1 MATVPGNSLPL
12 DPNIQEAVDEF
23 ERNKDKYIRQ
33 VALLVLL
40 KDLQE
45 EVEDA
50 LKNQP

>member
-1 MATVPGNSLPL
+1 MATIPGNALPL
-12 DPNIQEAVDEF
+12 DPNIQEAIDDF
-23 ERNKDKYIRQ
+23 NHNKDKYIRQ